1 MKKVPNWILI
11 IFIIVLAIASKFIF
25 FPKENKAS
33 ASSSAKVAPVVNY
46 TVVKARPYSQRFFT
60 AGKTGAFNEV
70 QILPELSAKVMAIY
84 FKEGQSVEK
93 GELLVKLND
102 ADISAQLQKVQSQ
115 LELAKQKLQRLKK
128 LREIDGVSE
137 EEYEMQENEISTLSA
152 ERQYIQAQLNKTDIR
167 APFSGVL
174 GLKQV
179 SEGAFV
185 NPGNVLVTLV
195 QQKPIYIE
203 FSLPGRYAQALTR
216 GKTIQF
222 EPEEEE
228 SSGFLTAR
236 LYALE
241 PRLDDA
247 TKSIR
252 ARAEYDGARKLLPG
266 TYVKVYVQLGD
277 SGSRLMVPSY
287 CVIPV
292 LKGNKVYRYQAGRAI
307 ETPVKL
313 GARSDQDIL
322 VLEGLAEGDTIL
334 TTGLMSLKKDMP
346 VTLLKPANTK

>member
-11 IFIIVLAIASKFIF
+11 IIIIALAIGSKFLF
-25 FPKENKAS
+25 FPKESKSSSPAS
-33 ASSSAKVAPVVNY
+33 AKSSPLVNFM
-46 TVVKARPYSQRFFT
+46 VLKARPYSQRFFT

-70 QILPELSAKVMAIY
+70 QILPELSAKVTAIH

-115 LELAKQKLQRLKK
+115 LNLAKQKLQRLKK

-152 ERQYIQAQLNKTDIR
+152 EQQYILAQLDKTNIR

-185 NPGNVLVTLV
+185 NPGSVLVTLV
-195 QQKPIYIE
+195 QLKPLYIE
-203 FSLPGRYAQALTR
+203 FSLPGRYAQALSK
-216 GKTIQF
+216 GKIVQF

-228 SSGFLTAR
+228 SSGLLPAKV
-236 LYALE
+236 YALE

-252 ARAEYDGARKLLPG
+252 ARAEYNGVRKLLPG

-277 SGSRLMVPSY
+277 SGKRLMVPSY

-292 LKGNKVYRYQAGRAI
+292 LKGHKVYRYQSGKAI

-313 GARSDQDIL
+313 GSRSDQDIL

-334 TTGLMSLKKDMP
+334 TSGLMSLKKDMP